1 MFDVR
6 RSMFAFT
13 PIQSS
18 VGCWLLDVGCWLWV
32 RPPPREG
39 AAVTF
44 LNIVLLGGLF
54 AAAIPLIIHLL
65 NRRRF
70 QVVRWGA
77 MMFLDDI
84 VRTNRRRIR
93 IEQLLL
99 LLVRMAIPA
108 LLAVAMARPVLTGM
122 RALIRRSPSSTVILF
137 DNSFSMEAGDA
148 GRSTAGAAREE
159 AAAIVAD
166 LPRGS
171 EAAVVGMAG
180 PMPAVEDP
188 TVDLVRIR
196 SGLEDAPGGFGLARV
211 APALQTAAGLFAS
224 RMHQADRTL
233 VIVSDFQRASWSA
246 AFAEERRRAWD
257 TLGAQAVPPR
267 VVFFPAGASA
277 ADNISVESIELSRPI
292 VGTGQR
298 VMVRAGLRNH
308 GRKAYPDL
316 RVHFR
321 VDGVDRAA
329 AMVSLAPGETEQA
342 LFPCTFDRAGS
353 HVVEV
358 RTEADPLR
366 ADNAAMASIPV
377 LDRIPV
383 LLVSGDANP
392 APLRGETA
400 FLEIALQPF
409 SRGGGRMSD
418 LLAARVTPE
427 DRFAPSMLDDA
438 KVVVLANVRQL
449 SGEVVKALRDF
460 VADGGGLLV
469 FPGDRAN
476 TAWYATQFG
485 GGDGLL
491 PGTLGSLA
499 GDPADDAG
507 AASIIAQ
514 RHAHP
519 ALALFNDPRHGSL
532 GGARIR
538 AWYRL
543 DVPREYAED
552 VAARLD
558 TGDPFLVERRVGE
571 GRVLLAAV
579 PCDADWGNLPMRP
592 FYLPLMQELV
602 VYLASNV
609 HPPRNVEVGDR
620 LAAFLAE
627 PEGEARAVVTDPE
640 GTAHEVPVVRRG
652 RRGVA
657 EFAGTDRPGLYTLRG
672 PKDEPVH
679 FVVRTP
685 REESDLARVTEEEM
699 KALAAEAG
707 AKVVRSGDD
716 YRELERERRF
726 GRELW
731 RSAWWIL
738 LALLLG
744 ELLLQR
750 WFVRR
755 AA

>member
-1 MFDVR
+1 MFVR
-6 RSMFAFT
+6 
-13 PIQSS
+13 
-18 VGCWLLDVGCWLWV
+18 G
-32 RPPPREG
+32 PPREG

-44 LNIVLLGGLF
+44 LNIVLLGGLA

-108 LLAVAMARPVLTGM
+108 LLALAMARPVLTGI
-122 RALIRRSPSSTVILF
+122 RALIRRAPSSTVVLF
-137 DNSFSMEAGDA
+137 DNSFSMEAGEA

-196 SGLEDAPGGFGLARV
+196 SGLEDAPGGFGLARI

-224 RMHQADRTL
+224 RMHQADRTV
-233 VIVSDFQRASWSA
+233 VIVSDFQRASWSPA
-246 AFAEERRRAWD
+246 STEERRRAWD
-257 TLGAQAVPPR
+257 ALGAQAVPPR
-267 VVFFPAGASA
+267 VVFFPIGAAST
-277 ADNISVESIELSRPI
+277 DNISVESIELSRPI

-308 GRKAYPDL
+308 GRRAYPDL

-329 AMVSLAPGETEQA
+329 AMVSLAAGETEQA

-358 RTEADPLR
+358 RTEADALR
-366 ADNAAMASIPV
+366 ADNAALASIPV

-409 SRGGGRMSD
+409 SRGGGKMSD
-418 LLAARVTPE
+418 LVATRVTPE

-438 KVVVLANVRQL
+438 RVVVLANVRQL
-449 SGEVVKALRDF
+449 SGDAVRALRDF
-460 VADGGGLLV
+460 VRDGGGLLV
-469 FPGDRAN
+469 FPGDRASA
-476 TAWYATQFG
+476 AWYATQLAG
-485 GGDGLL
+485 AEGLL
-491 PGTLGSLA
+491 PAALGVLA

-507 AASIIAQ
+507 ASAIVAQ
-514 RHAHP
+514 RHTHP
-519 ALALFNDPRHGSL
+519 ALAPFNDPRRGSL
-532 GGARIR
+532 GGSRIR

-543 DVPREYAED
+543 EVPSEFAEG

-571 GRVLLAAV
+571 GRVLLSAV
-579 PCDADWGNLPMRP
+579 PCDADWSNLPMRP
-592 FYLPLMQELV
+592 FYLPLMQEMV
-602 VYLASNV
+602 VHLASNV

-657 EFAGTDRPGLYTLRG
+657 EFAETDRPGLYTLRG

-699 KALAAEAG
+699 KALATEAG
-707 AKVVRSGDD
+707 AKVVRSGDE

-731 RSAWWIL
+731 RSAWWLL

-744 ELLLQR
+744 ELVLQR
-750 WFVRR
+750 WFARR

>member
-1 MFDVR
+1 M
-6 RSMFAFT
+6 
-13 PIQSS
+13 
-18 VGCWLLDVGCWLWV
+18 
-32 RPPPREG
+32 
-39 AAVTF
+39 TF
-44 LNIVLLGGLF
+44 LNIILLGGLA

-108 LLAVAMARPVLTGM
+108 LLAMAMARPVLTGV
-122 RALIRRSPSSTVILF
+122 RALIRRAPSSAVVLF
-137 DNSFSMEAGDA
+137 DNSFSMEAGEA
-148 GRSTAGAAREE
+148 GRATVGVAREE
-159 AAAIVAD
+159 AAAIVAG

-196 SGLEDAPGGFGLARV
+196 SGLDDAAGGFGVARV

-233 VIVSDFQRASWSA
+233 VVVSDFQRASWSA

-257 TLGAQAVPPR
+257 ALGAQAVPPR
-267 VVFFPAGASA
+267 VVFFPVGAA
-277 ADNISVESIELSRPI
+277 ATDNISVEPIELSRSI

-308 GRKAYPDL
+308 GRTPYPDL

-342 LFPCTFDRAGS
+342 LFHHTFDRAGS
-353 HVVEV
+353 HVVEI

-366 ADNAAMASIPV
+366 ADNTALASLPV

-383 LLVSGDANP
+383 LLVSGDPNP

-409 SRGGGRMSD
+409 SRGHGKMSD
-418 LLAARVTPE
+418 LIATRMTPE
-427 DRFAPSMLDDA
+427 DKLSPAMLDDA
-438 KVVVLANVRQL
+438 RVVVLANVRQL
-449 SGEVVKALRDF
+449 SADLVKALRDF
-460 VADGGGLLV
+460 VRDGGGLLV

-485 GGDGLL
+485 GAEGLL
-491 PGTLGSLA
+491 PGTLGALA

-507 AASIIAQ
+507 AVSIVAQ
-514 RHAHP
+514 RHSHP

-538 AWYRL
+538 AWYRIE
-543 DVPREYAED
+543 VPPEAAD
-552 VAARLD
+552 SVAARLD
-558 TGDPFLVERRVGE
+558 TGDAFLVERRVGE
-571 GRVLLAAV
+571 GRVLLAAI

-592 FYLPLMQELV
+592 FYLPLMQELA

-620 LAAFLAE
+620 ITAFLSE
-627 PEGEARAVVTDPE
+627 PGGDQRAVVSDPE

-657 EFAGTDRPGLYTLRG
+657 EFTMTDRPGLYTIRG

-679 FVVRTP
+679 FIVRTP
-685 REESDLARVTEEEM
+685 REESDLVRVTEEEL
-699 KALAAEAG
+699 KSLAAEAG
-707 AKVVRSGDD
+707 AKVVRTGAEYSD
-716 YRELERERRF
+716 LERERRF

-731 RSAWWIL
+731 RTVWWMV

-744 ELLLQR
+744 ELILQR
-750 WFVRR
+750 WFARR
-755 AA
+755 VA